1 MSNLDAR
8 YPTTINTLVVHL
20 DVSFNILVINLALV
34 LGHQAS
40 LSVSLLI
47 PRLLYLTIQLLFI
60 LLHPLAEGF
69 SLSRI
74 CLVLRYHPCTY
85 IFSELPILEFTHPL
99 VHVTLVDLEV
109 KAISVGGLRP
119 ELIPLVCLLP
129 QPRLL
134 LLLSHSFEVLQLIAL
149 CKVGEIIID
158 HVISVGF
165 HLELV
170 LILVLAHLVEV
181 LEPAFL
187 IILIMLI
194 LDGGVHHVL
203 LAETVTLAPLQGLLV
218 AQILLIL

>member
-1 MSNLDAR
+1 M
-8 YPTTINTLVVHL
+8 
-20 DVSFNILVINLALV
+20 
-34 LGHQAS
+34 
-40 LSVSLLI
+40 
-47 PRLLYLTIQLLFI
+47 
-60 LLHPLAEGF
+60 
-69 SLSRI
+69 
-74 CLVLRYHPCTY
+74 
-85 IFSELPILEFTHPL
+85 
-99 VHVTLVDLEV
+99 HVTLVDLEV

-203 LAETVTLAPLQGLLV
+203 LAEAVALAPLQGLLV
-218 AQILLIL
+218 AQVLLIL